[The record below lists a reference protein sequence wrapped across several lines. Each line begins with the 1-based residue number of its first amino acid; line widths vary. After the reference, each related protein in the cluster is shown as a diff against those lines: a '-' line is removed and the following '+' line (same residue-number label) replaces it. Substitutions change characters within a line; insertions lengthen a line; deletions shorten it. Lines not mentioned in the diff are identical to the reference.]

1 MQSSRAPLRPRAPNW
16 PLQSHLAVFVRN
28 LQLLQLDQRDDWP
41 EITVRSLSPTSQTQQ
56 RQRIKAVEWALYQL
70 VAIWDPETARDKLRP
85 FFPPLE
91 PLQSVNLRAALF
103 RVLSELKKNGELGR
117 ETILRK
123 SMMDDC
129 KGEKFDEILAVFST
143 TVLRKA
149 LAESEDDDLRSPA
162 MKMAMAPGL
171 SRQEYQQ
178 MLPLII
184 AHRASLRSMGAHRN
198 RIQHT
203 HEKFSELLD
212 RKKGQLNARVEE
224 SPSMLED
231 TQIEFDRIARETK
244 ANWFGSEEWADT
256 LLYGGARSSNDTFLE
271 LPFGTAW
278 SKANESTVEDLT
290 TSATPD
296 LLIDLESRVSL
307 QRARL
312 QRWRQYGSSI
322 QKHERINSTSS
333 ANGSS
338 LAFRD
343 HQPLTV
349 ASISKAVRQPVE
361 RVSLKAEDRSLLFSM
376 TEALARINGTSSY
389 AATSGRTASWR
400 GPSSHLPAGREP
412 TEKTPSPPLS
422 SQDPTSPEQPAQ
434 THPHLEEVPIP
445 SASPAVQISPS
456 PSPPLNTDPDPEPRI
471 NFTGLVERTRKSMSL
486 LPPSSNKPPPRRP
499 RDSLRPRHAR
509 MSFPVNQ
516 FETPQKP
523 SARVPDISRASTPQD
538 DLFKEEADYA
548 SVFKSRPRVATS
560 PVTSPAVH
568 FGAIDDFELISGDEG
583 ESGMIDEEDDEDFG
597 DVGIGSPSF
606 RRR

>member
-16 PLQSHLAVFVRN
+16 PPQSHLAVFVRN
-28 LQLLQLDQRDDWP
+28 LQLLQLDQRVDWP

-123 SMMDDC
+123 SMLDDC

-149 LAESEDDDLRSPA
+149 LAESEDDDLRNPA
-162 MKMAMAPGL
+162 MRMSMAPGL

-184 AHRASLRSMGAHRN
+184 THRASLRLMGDRRS

-212 RKKGQLNARVEE
+212 RKKGQLDARAQEN
-224 SPSMLED
+224 PPMLED
-231 TQIEFDRIARETK
+231 NQVDFDSTARETK
-244 ANWFGSEEWADT
+244 ANWLGSEEWADA

-278 SKANESTVEDLT
+278 SKANESTVEGLT

-296 LLIDLESRVSL
+296 LLVDLESRVSL

-322 QKHERINSTSS
+322 QKHERVNSAASS
-333 ANGSS
+333 NGSP

-376 TEALARINGTSSY
+376 TEALARINGTSSHT
-389 AATSGRTASWR
+389 ATSGRTASWR
-400 GPSSHLPAGREP
+400 GPSSHLPAEREP
-412 TEKTPSPPLS
+412 TEKIQSPPLS
-422 SQDPTSPEQPAQ
+422 SQDPTPSEPPAEP
-434 THPHLEEVPIP
+434 HPHLEEVPIP
-445 SASPAVQISPS
+445 PASPTVQISPS
-456 PSPPLNTDPDPEPRI
+456 PSPPLETDPFPEPQPK
-471 NFTGLVERTRKSMSL
+471 FTGLVERTRKSMSL
-486 LPPSSNKPPPRRP
+486 LPPSSSKPPPGP
-499 RDSLRPRHAR
+499 RDSLRPRHSR

-516 FETPQKP
+516 FETPQK
-523 SARVPDISRASTPQD
+523 RVPDISRASTPQD

-548 SVFKSRPRVATS
+548 SVFKSRPRIATS
-560 PVTSPAVH
+560 PVNSPAVH
-568 FGAIDDFELISGDEG
+568 FGAIDDFELVSGDEG
-583 ESGMIDEEDDEDFG
+583 ESGMIEEDDEDFG

>member
-1 MQSSRAPLRPRAPNW
+1 MQSSRAPPRPKALNW
-16 PLQSHLAVFVRN
+16 TPQSHLAVFVRN
-28 LQLLQLDQRDDWP
+28 IQLLQLDQRDDWP
-41 EITVRSLSPTSQTQQ
+41 GITVRSLSPTSQTQQ

-70 VAIWDPETARDKLRP
+70 VTIWDLETARDKLRP

-123 SMMDDC
+123 SMLDDC

-149 LAESEDDDLRSPA
+149 VAESSDNGLRNPA
-162 MKMAMAPGL
+162 MKMSTASGL

-184 AHRASLRSMGAHRN
+184 AHRASLRSMGDR
-198 RIQHT
+198 RSRVQST

-212 RKKGQLNARVEE
+212 RKKGQLDSRAEE
-224 SPSMLED
+224 GPPMLAD
-231 TQIEFDRIARETK
+231 KQIDFYGTARELKT
-244 ANWFGSEEWADT
+244 NWLGSEEWADT
-256 LLYGGARSSNDTFLE
+256 LLHGGARSSNDAFLE

-278 SKANESTVEDLT
+278 ARANESTVEDLS

-296 LLIDLESRVSL
+296 LLLDLESRISL

-312 QRWRQYGSSI
+312 NRWRQYGSSI
-322 QKHERINSTSS
+322 QKHERINSTNTSK
-333 ANGSS
+333 GTS

-376 TEALARINGTSSY
+376 TEALARINGTS
-389 AATSGRTASWR
+389 GRTGQLR
-400 GPSSHLPAGREP
+400 GPSAGTSAHSSAEGDLA
-412 TEKTPSPPLS
+412 EKTSSSLPSRDPTPPEKPASSTATHPRLEEDPIPPASPTVQVSPSP
-422 SQDPTSPEQPAQ
+422 
-434 THPHLEEVPIP
+434 
-445 SASPAVQISPS
+445 SPS
-456 PSPPLNTDPDPEPRI
+456 PSPPIDTDPDPESQPPI
-471 NFTGLVERTRKSMSL
+471 HKVTLVERTRKSMSL
-486 LPPSSNKPPPRRP
+486 LPPPSAKPPRP
-499 RDSLRPRHAR
+499 RESLRSRHSR

-516 FETPQKP
+516 FETPQKQA
-523 SARVPDISRASTPQD
+523 ARFPDISRASTPQD

-548 SVFKSRPRVATS
+548 SVFKSRPRVAHSPINS
-560 PVTSPAVH
+560 PVVH
-568 FGAIDDFELISGDEG
+568 FAPIDDFDLVDDG
-583 ESGMIDEEDDEDFG
+583 EEDDYEEDLEEM
-597 DVGIGSPSF
+597 GIESPSF